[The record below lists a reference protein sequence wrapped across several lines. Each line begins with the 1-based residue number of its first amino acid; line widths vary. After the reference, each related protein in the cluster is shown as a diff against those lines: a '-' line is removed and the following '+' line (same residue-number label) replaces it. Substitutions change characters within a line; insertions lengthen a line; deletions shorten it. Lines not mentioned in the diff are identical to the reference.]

1 MIKNLAQRNETDLRD
16 CIDLLSKQM
25 ADLQE
30 KADSSQQE
38 IKDFQQKAVSSQQE
52 SKDFQQRVV
61 SSQQEIKVLTNQVT
75 HITKVYVVSYQA
87 ILRRS
92 LLHNARKSIC
102 EEMGKIPLRDAKTGY
117 LKWNSALT
125 DILNSTEPWLGR
137 KFTRQN
143 AIFVLLAKPTLT
155 SMIRLYL
162 SLFCDCR

>member
-1 MIKNLAQRNETDLRD
+1 MKDL
-16 CIDLLSKQM
+16 
-25 ADLQE
+25 
-30 KADSSQQE
+30 
-38 IKDFQQKAVSSQQE
+38 QQKAVSSQQE

-102 EEMGKIPLRDAKTGY
+102 EELDKMPLRDAKTGY

-125 DILNSTEPWLGR
+125 DILNSTEPWLSQ

-143 AIFVLLAKPTLT
+143 ATFVLANSDIGVSEAHPNIYDSIVPLAFSVTAANVSPEFQD
-155 SMIRLYL
+155 
-162 SLFCDCR
+162 LFCRCLPGYDPHTVIGLV